1 MPSHDNKIIFAGP
14 VGAGKTTAIAAISD
28 IEPVRTDAAASD
40 MTLRR
45 KAETTVALDYGLL
58 RLEQGCKVHLYGTPG
73 QERFDFM
80 WDIVSRGGIGLALL
94 LDNTRPQPAKDLQF
108 FLNAF
113 QPLLLRAPL
122 VVGLSKTDLRPKPDA
137 ESYALLLA
145 RCGLRPPVFEVDCR
159 RREDIKQLVLALLY
173 SRDPGLEA

>member
-45 KAETTVALDYGLL
+45 KGETTVALDYGVL
-58 RLEQGCKVHLYGTPG
+58 RLDQDCKVHLYGTPG
-73 QERFDFM
+73 QERFNFM
-80 WDIVSRGGIGLALL
+80 WDIVSRGGIGLVLL
-94 LDNTRPQPAKDLQF
+94 LDNTRPNPAKDLQF
-108 FLNAF
+108 FLKAF
-113 QPLLLRAPL
+113 QPLLSRAPL
-122 VVGLSKTDLRPKPDA
+122 VVGLSKTDLQPAPDA

-145 RCGLRPPVFEVDCR
+145 RFGLRPPVFEVDCR

-173 SRDPGLEA
+173 CVDPGLEA